1 MIISQQTGLRTNR
14 RSLSRRGT
22 RPYSARRGYALI
34 ELLVVITSVTVI
46 LGLCAVTIQ
55 ALMRVNSEAQVRLSA
70 SATFARLASQFRA
83 DVHASDGMQLTPGS
97 PAGSKPVD
105 AKVPAGLRLT
115 RGPNI
120 VIQYEARNGR
130 VARDESIAGKRSRHE
145 SYLVGKG
152 NVVVFERREEGS
164 RPFVVMAMS
173 RETGKEPLEPPQ
185 PLEVLAL
192 QGKDRSTTARPKG
205 GQSR

>member
-1 MIISQQTGLRTNR
+1 MIIAHQTGRRTNR
-14 RSLSRRGT
+14 RSLSEREI
-22 RPYSARRGYALI
+22 PSQSARRGYSLI

-55 ALMRVNSEAQVRLSA
+55 ALMRVNGDAQARLSA

-83 DVHASDGMQLTPGS
+83 DVHGSDEVQLTPAS
-97 PAGSKPVD
+97 PAGSNPAD
-105 AKVPAGLRLT
+105 AKVPAGLKLT
-115 RGPNI
+115 RGPNV

-164 RPFVVMAMS
+164 RPFIVMAMS
-173 RETGKEPLEPPQ
+173 RVTGREPLEPPQ

-205 GQSR
+205 GQSK